1 MGKMKKSGV
10 TVGSLTV
17 LLNFDLYRVQGARLK
32 IPLLAIDQDIGQ
44 FTQFDSLPAGSY
56 EGTLLTYLTTGEE
69 YEQKIKIKITPSKG
83 NFHTFHLTGRPQE
96 VIIRPVDS
104 NDKPILFAEVQIQST
119 DLNFRPVRDEKGV
132 AYRLHPGEYE
142 VKVILPNLRM
152 KSFPLKVTEDV
163 HVYTLP
169 VEGKYSET
177 RREKRFQLAVPA
189 DYRTNEGIWVSTKT
203 INISSAGICLV
214 KRDWRLDDENMVVR
228 LFLPSSAKPLECRAR
243 VRWVKDEGKEASE
256 MGLELFLS
264 TGTKTSLK
272 KWLVDRK
279 DEPEKSDS
287 QS

>member
-1 MGKMKKSGV
+1 VKKSSSP
-10 TVGSLTV
+10 VGSLTI
-17 LLNFDLYRVQGARLK
+17 LLNFDLYRVQGARLT

-44 FTQFDSLPAGSY
+44 FTQFESLPAGAY
-56 EGTLLTYLTTGEE
+56 DGNMITYLTNGEE
-69 YEQKIKIKITPSKG
+69 YQQQIKIKILANKG

-152 KSFPLKVTEDV
+152 KTFPLKVTEDV

-169 VEGKYSET
+169 VDGKYSET
-177 RREKRFQLAVPA
+177 RREQRFQLTVPA
-189 DYRTNEGIWVSTKT
+189 DYRTSKGTWVSTKT
-203 INISSAGICLV
+203 INVSSAGICLV
-214 KRDWRLDDENMVVR
+214 KRAWQMDDENMVVR
-228 LFLPSSAKPLECRAR
+228 LFLPMSPKPLECRAR
-243 VRWVKDEGKEASE
+243 VRWVKDEGEDSSE

-264 TGTKTSLK
+264 ATIKSSLK
-272 KWLVDRK
+272 KWLATRK
-279 DEPEKSDS
+279 KDPTESS
-287 QS
+287 SAV

>member
-1 MGKMKKSGV
+1 MKKSS
-10 TVGSLTV
+10 TAVGSLTI
-17 LLNFDLYRVQGARLK
+17 LLNFDLYRVQGARLT

-44 FTQFDSLPAGSY
+44 FTQFESIPTGVYDGILI
-56 EGTLLTYLTTGEE
+56 TYLTSGEE
-69 YEQKIKIKITPSKG
+69 YQQKIKLKILANKG

-152 KSFPLKVTEDV
+152 KTFPLKVTDDV
-163 HVYTLP
+163 NVYTLA
-169 VEGKYSET
+169 VDGKHSET
-177 RREKRFQLAVPA
+177 RREKRFQLSIPA
-189 DYRTNEGIWVSTKT
+189 DYRINEGKWISTKT

-214 KRDWRLDDENMVVR
+214 KRDWQLDDENMVLR
-228 LFLPSSAKPLECRAR
+228 LFLPMSANPLECRAR
-243 VRWVKDEGKEASE
+243 VRWVKDEGEDAAE

-264 TGTKTSLK
+264 AALKSSLK
-272 KWLVDRK
+272 KWLADNKTK
-279 DEPEKSDS
+279 DEESNPTV
-287 QS
+287 